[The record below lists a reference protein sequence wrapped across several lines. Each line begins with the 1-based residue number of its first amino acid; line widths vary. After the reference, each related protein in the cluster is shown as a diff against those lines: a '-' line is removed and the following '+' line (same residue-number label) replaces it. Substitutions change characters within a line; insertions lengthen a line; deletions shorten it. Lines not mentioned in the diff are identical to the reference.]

1 MIEEIESKIGE
12 ILIYILEKPAKEITK
27 NEFDILSSE
36 FYRLKM
42 KIDAEKNQKNM
53 MEIMASIMSK

>member
-12 ILIYILEKPAKEITK
+12 ILIYILGKPAKEITK

-42 KIDAEKNQKNM
+42 KIDNEKNQKNM
-53 MEIMASIMSK
+53 MEIMASIMSR